1 MKPNLGDVYELEK
14 KQHKHDARIFHN
26 ELTKYMNQ
34 FIYYSLIIIK
44 NEQFDT

>member
-14 KQHKHDARIFHN
+14 YQHKHDARIFYN
-26 ELTKYMNQ
+26 ELTKYTNQ
-34 FIYYSLIIIK
+34 FIYNSLIIIK